1 MAAGPR
7 PSLALS
13 FVAYTALR
21 LVFFVVPL
29 LIIWALGGNLLVA
42 ALFAA
47 VIGFALSMILLDRQR
62 GRFARGLQDRAS
74 SRRRITD
81 ETVEDEVVD
90 EAGDQNASAAAK
102 PKP

>member
-62 GRFARGLQDRAS
+62 RRFAGGLQERAA

-81 ETVEDEVVD
+81 ETAEDGIAD
-90 EAGDQNASAAAK
+90 DSGDQNASAA
-102 PKP
+102 PNPRP